1 MFFWVNFRSSTAV
14 YALSNQRRAY
24 KFYNLAKEAADKA
37 GVCIV
42 FFTIAHFATRQNG
55 SGRAIRNIKV
65 KQKISGQFES
75 LESANVFAILRSAI
89 DTAIKSGYS
98 VLNALQLI
106 TTFGT
111 E

>member
-65 KQKISGQFES
+65 KQKCKERFD
-75 LESANVFAILRSAI
+75 L
-89 DTAIKSGYS
+89 IK
-98 VLNALQLI
+98 
-106 TTFGT
+106 
-111 E
+111 